1 MGFLLVIAL
10 TSLPARRTWNTIS
23 FPSTLY
29 LIPILDLLLV
39 EIPSE
44 WQAEIRLGLQEALVN
59 AAKHGNRLDPR
70 KKVFVRFSASS
81 GQYWWIISDQGSGF
95 CPPSCCRLHSGK
107 EKSHEEREC
116 GRGLYILHQ
125 IFDEVEWSSDGT
137 ELRLCKNMG
146 CSGKR
151 PLVW

>member
-1 MGFLLVIAL
+1 VGFLLVIAL
-10 TSLPARRTWNTIS
+10 TSRPARRVWNTVS

-70 KKVFVRFSASS
+70 KKVFVRFSVSS
-81 GQYWWIISDQGSGF
+81 DQYWWIISDQGSGF
-95 CPPSCCRLHSGK
+95 CPPKCCGLHSEN
-107 EKSHEEREC
+107 EKAHEEREC

-125 IFDEVEWSSDGT
+125 IFDAVEWSSDGT
-137 ELRLCKNMG
+137 ELRLCKNVER
-146 CSGKR
+146 SEKF